1 MMNLPAS
8 CASPIRDGWRFL
20 KGALAN
26 PARIGAVVPSGV
38 QLARAMAAQVP
49 LQSALPV
56 LELGPGTGSITRAL
70 VERLADPARLVLV
83 EFDAGFHSRL
93 AARFPGTRI
102 LRGDAF
108 ELRDALVDGAPTRYC
123 AIVSGLPLLNFPAA
137 KRQKLLA
144 DCFALLE
151 EGGVFVQF
159 SYGRKPPVPPVS
171 GFWQVSSGD
180 WLAMNMPPA
189 RVHVYRRCTAPAAGM
204 AL

>member
-1 MMNLPAS
+1 MMDIPAS
-8 CASPIRDGWRFL
+8 LSSPLKDGLRFL

-26 PARIGAVVPSGV
+26 PGRIGAVAPSGV
-38 QLARAMAAQVP
+38 QLARAMAAQIPVD
-49 LQSALPV
+49 SSLPV

-70 VERLADPARLVLV
+70 LERIVDPARLVLV

-93 AARFPGTRI
+93 AMRFPGTRV

-108 ELRDALVDGAPTRYC
+108 DLHAALAGDAPTRYC

-137 KRQKLLA
+137 KRHKLLG

-159 SYGRKPPVPPVS
+159 SYGPRPPVPPVA
-171 GFWQVSSGD
+171 GQWQVRSGE

-189 RVHVYRRCTAPAAGM
+189 RVHVYRRCAAGE
-204 AL
+204 AA

>member
-1 MMNLPAS
+1 MMDLPAS
-8 CASPIRDGWRFL
+8 CVSPLRDGLRFL

-26 PARIGAVVPSGV
+26 PARIGAVVPSGA

-49 LQSALPV
+49 VHSALPV

-70 VERLADPARLVLV
+70 VERLKDPSRLVLV

-102 LRGDAF
+102 VRGDAF
-108 ELRDALVDGAPTRYC
+108 ELKAALCDGAPTRYC

-137 KRQKLLA
+137 MRGKLLS

-151 EGGVFVQF
+151 DGGVFVQF

-171 GFWQVSSGD
+171 GSWQVNSGD
-180 WLAMNMPPA
+180 WLPMNVPPA
-189 RVHVYRRCTAPAAGM
+189 RVHVYRRCIAPAAG
-204 AL
+204 ATR